1 MFYIWLWIS
10 LKEESGLNDPQNSMT
25 WESYIWELG
34 TRRDSRCT
42 GPGCRFLSPVASSVA
57 GTAYAS
63 IKWQL
68 LLLFLFRLLRYA
80 WLSHFN
86 YKALNIT
93 FWLVRILARSIGLKS
108 WASIKL
114 VVKTVQN
121 QHIAWGTYI
130 YLWLIHVD
138 VWQKN
143 NTIL

>member
-1 MFYIWLWIS
+1 MFHIWLWIS
-10 LKEESGLNDPQNSMT
+10 LKEESELNDPQNSMT
-25 WESYIWELG
+25 WEGYIWELG
-34 TRRDSRCT
+34 TGGDSRCT
-42 GPGCRFLSPVASSVA
+42 GRGCRFLSPAASSVA

-68 LLLFLFRLLRYA
+68 LLYFCFIFCLRYA

-108 WASIKL
+108 WASVKL

-121 QHIAWGTYI
+121 HHIAWGTYV

-138 VWQKN
+138 VWDRK
-143 NTIL
+143 